1 MPLSEPESIVKVRS
15 GLWWTPKVFA
25 VNWSSGGGAALN
37 RVDPRVRWD
46 TELKGNEVKTR
57 SLDCVRR

>member
-1 MPLSEPESIVKVRS
+1 M
-15 GLWWTPKVFA
+15 FA